1 MSWKERS
8 RMDERVLLVGEYL
21 KGEVAMSLLARE
33 FGISRKTAYKWVA
46 RYREAGPGGLAD
58 RSRAPL
64 MHPRR
69 VDPTAVEAVLM
80 ARRSHPHWGPRKI
93 LAWLAVKHPQLAVP
107 VPSTVSA
114 IFAKYGLSRARQAR
128 RRTPPYTDPFAE
140 ADAANRVWCTDFKG
154 DFKTGDGRRCY
165 PLTLT
170 DAFSRALLRCTALHS
185 PKTVRVRPV
194 FEEAFREFGLP
205 ERIRTDNG
213 TPFASRGAGAS
224 PGSHSGGSSWGF
236 GTNALSP
243 GTPSRMGVMS
253 GCIAPSSRR
262 PSVRRLPRCAPS
274 SSDSMRSSEST
285 MKSGHTKLSRTRRRG
300 RATAHR
306 HERTRIGCAQC
317 STRTIS
323 RRERLPPAVAS
334 VGAAR

>member
-114 IFAKYGLSRARQAR
+114 IFAKYGLSWARQGAATHAAVHGSVR
-128 RRTPPYTDPFAE
+128 RGGRGQS
-140 ADAANRVWCTDFKG
+140 RVVHRLQG
-154 DFKTGDGRRCY
+154 GLQDGRR
-165 PLTLT
+165 
-170 DAFSRALLRCTALHS
+170 TA
-185 PKTVRVRPV
+185 V
-194 FEEAFREFGLP
+194 
-205 ERIRTDNG
+205 
-213 TPFASRGAGAS
+213 
-224 PGSHSGGSSWGF
+224 
-236 GTNALSP
+236 LS
-243 GTPSRMGVMS
+243 
-253 GCIAPSSRR
+253 AHAD
-262 PSVRRLPRCAPS
+262 RRLQSRPA
-274 SSDSMRSSEST
+274 SMHGATLAED
-285 MKSGHTKLSRTRRRG
+285 GARTTGVRG
-300 RATAHR
+300 
-306 HERTRIGCAQC
+306 GV
-317 STRTIS
+317 S
-323 RRERLPPAVAS
+323 
-334 VGAAR
+334 